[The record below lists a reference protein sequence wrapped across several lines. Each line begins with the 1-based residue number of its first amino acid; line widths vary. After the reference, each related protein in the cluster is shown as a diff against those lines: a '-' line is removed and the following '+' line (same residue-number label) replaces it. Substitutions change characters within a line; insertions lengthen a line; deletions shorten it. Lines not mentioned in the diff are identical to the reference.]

1 MNQVLLFGMP
11 GGGELFVIVLVI
23 IMMFGSKKIP
33 ELARGLGKGMREL
46 KNVTNDI
53 QNEIRDG
60 AREVNRLKDVTNV
73 EKEVKDMIV
82 SEKEETTDSST
93 KTPTE
98 ENIQEE
104 QFPKTVQRTNSY
116 TNPIPPKTENS

>member
-1 MNQVLLFGMP
+1 MNHILLLGMP

-23 IMMFGSKKIP
+23 IMLFGSKKIP

-46 KNVTNDI
+46 KNVTNEI

-60 AREVNRLKDVTNV
+60 AREINKIKEVTNI

-82 SEKEETTDSST
+82 SEKKETTDSSIQN
-93 KTPTE
+93 PPE
-98 ENIQEE
+98 EKIDQEE
-104 QFPKTVQRTNSY
+104 APKSVQRTNPY
-116 TNPIPPKTENS
+116 TTPTSPKTENS